1 MTELE
6 HIIWI
11 SIILIVITS
20 VRSRLKLALPIL
32 LVIVGLILSLAQC
45 FPVLAINPDIIF
57 NIVLPPILFDA
68 AWNTSIPDFKRQF
81 SKISLLAVGLVLI
94 TTTVIAVVVHSII
107 PGFNWAIS
115 FALGAIISPPD
126 AIAATSIAKDLP
138 LSRKLITLL
147 EGESLLN
154 DASALIAFKC
164 AIIALVSGGFSF
176 WNAGLQFVIMG
187 ISGVAIGLSIGY
199 GFVKLHR
206 FLHGNSNVE
215 TFAVLLLPF
224 ATYSL
229 AEHLAASGVLAV
241 VSLGMYISWNSF
253 SLFSSASRLQMSH
266 FWDVIIFILNGLVF
280 LILGMQLPH
289 IVEAIP
295 RSEIIVLTLYGF
307 LIFCLLIL
315 IRLIVTHFFP
325 LFSCR
330 EDKEDAAFQWRFRK
344 EYIILSWSG
353 MRGVVSLATAF
364 ALPLYANNGSLIA
377 QRNTVLFLSFVVIIF
392 TLVIQ
397 GISLPQLIKRIT
409 PKPNKQDKGKELND
423 LLIERS
429 LSYLESLE
437 IDRPLVQEVVQ
448 KMQVKLQNQREE
460 PNDMK
465 RSIKDIICRDE
476 WRACYFDIE
485 LSMIQV
491 QRKELVRS
499 YQKGIYPLEDVRKKE
514 FELDLWTA
522 NIYQEMKL

>member
-315 IRLIVTHFFP
+315 IRLIVTYFFP

-409 PKPNKQDKGKELND
+409 PKRKELND